1 MPNLTKSQL
10 IAECELAR
18 QRGFMQGREH
28 ERKLIAED
36 MKKLRE
42 DTKLKILNGIGQCFE
57 AQSRATESLARF
69 VDNYNC
75 N

>member
-10 IAECELAR
+10 FAECELAR
-18 QRGFMQGREH
+18 QRGFQAGREH

-36 MKKLRE
+36 MRKLRE
-42 DTKLKILNGIGQCFE
+42 DRKLKILSGIGQCFE
-57 AQSRATESLARF
+57 AQARATESLARF